1 MSLRILIL
9 DDEANIR
16 KTLSYCLTEE
26 GYEVTAVGTPAA
38 ALAAVRDR
46 TYDLLFLDL
55 RLKDADGMELIPT
68 LHAESPWMKIIIITA
83 HATIETAVEAMRR
96 GATDYVSKPFTPEQI
111 RRICRGVA
119 RVRELENQVAA
130 LMEDRK
136 STDTDFQ
143 PDSRS
148 PAMMKVIQTARDAA
162 PSDAIVLLRGESGT
176 GKSML
181 ARGIHCWS
189 PRAKKPFSVFSC
201 PSIPG
206 ELFESELF
214 GHTRG
219 AFTGAVRESHG
230 RIAACE
236 GGTLFLDEIG
246 DLPPAI
252 QAKLLRV
259 IQDRE
264 YERIGETFSRKAD
277 VRIIAAT
284 NADIEARVRDGRF
297 REDLYYR
304 LNVIPLVI
312 PPLRERVEDILPL
325 ATDFLGHFRRM
336 NHRRL
341 LGFSPGA
348 EALLVRYAW
357 PGNVR
362 ELRNAVERAVILG
375 HDEQVGE
382 ADLPLF
388 APSGEGELRLGDAVT
403 LDTLERE
410 HIRRVLRR
418 AASLQEAA
426 EILGIDQAT
435 LWRKR
440 KQMDLQG
447 SSA

>member
-1 MSLRILIL
+1 MTLRILIL

-26 GYEVTAVGTPAA
+26 GHEVAAVGTPAA

-46 TYDLLFLDL
+46 TYDLLLLDL
-55 RLKDADGMELIPT
+55 RLRDADGMDLIPV

-96 GATDYVSKPFTPEQI
+96 GATDYLSKPFTPEQVRSI
-111 RRICRGVA
+111 ARGVA

-148 PAMMKVIQTARDAA
+148 PAMMKILQTARDAA

-214 GHTRG
+214 GHVRG

-264 YERIGETFSRKAD
+264 YERIGESFSRKAD

-284 NADIEARVRDGRF
+284 NADLEARVRDGRF

-304 LNVIPLVI
+304 LNVIQLVI
-312 PPLRERVEDILPL
+312 PPLRERAEDILPL
-325 ATDFLGHFRRM
+325 AADFLGHFQRV

-348 EALLVRYAW
+348 EALLARYDW

-375 HDEQVGE
+375 HDERVGE
-382 ADLPLF
+382 ADLPLSSP
-388 APSGEGELRLGDAVT
+388 AGEGELRPGDAAT
-403 LDTLERE
+403 LEAVERE
-410 HIRRVLRR
+410 HIRKVLRR
-418 AASLQEAA
+418 APSLQEAA
-426 EILGIDQAT
+426 AILGIDQAT

-440 KQMDLQG
+440 KQMDL
-447 SSA
+447 